1 MLTNTV
7 LGLPSLVKKEKREK
21 EERRV
26 AVCYQLGRR
35 RKMEGGR
42 ERGKKGGKDAGEREE
57 EANTS
62 GGKEGERPLP
72 SCCYEQ

>member
-1 MLTNTV
+1 MLPV
-7 LGLPSLVKKEKREK
+7 REEKKD
-21 EERRV
+21 RRS
-26 AVCYQLGRR
+26 
-35 RKMEGGR
+35 EGGR